1 MKPWLERFA
10 DAIFRRSADVSHDL
24 KTPLNIAVLNLEL
37 LKMRLAR
44 MAPGIADD
52 EKIRGYAASIEVE
65 LRRMAKV
72 FDAVFHHGVPPDDR
86 REPEAVDVI
95 ALLAARFPVGGTAEP
110 FVALLHPERGAELAR
125 LLEVGCSK
133 IFEGAPRF
141 TMDRSEPDVL
151 RVRVSGAPVSE
162 SLELGKLFKFY
173 YTDESGNPEISLAT
187 ARVIAESYGGS
198 LDARET
204 AGEMVLELVLPAGD
218 R

>member
-10 DAIFRRSADVSHDL
+10 DAVFRRSADVNHDL

-44 MAPGIADD
+44 MAPTAAED
-52 EKIRGYAASIEVE
+52 EKIRAYASSVEME

-72 FDAVFHHGVPPDDR
+72 FDAVFQHGAPPDDR
-86 REPEAVDVI
+86 RDPEPVDMI
-95 ALLAARFPVGGTAEP
+95 PLLAARFPLEEAEP
-110 FVALLHPERGAELAR
+110 FRVLVHAERGAELAR
-125 LLEVGCSK
+125 LLQMGSAK
-133 IFEGAPRF
+133 IFAGVPAVTVNRSTEGHLRF
-141 TMDRSEPDVL
+141 RI
-151 RVRVSGAPVSE
+151 SGAPAS
-162 SLELGKLFKFY
+162 SALELGKLFKFY

-187 ARVIAESYGGS
+187 ARLIAECYGGS

-204 AGEMVLELVLPAGD
+204 AGEIFVELALPAGD